1 MIISFQGKKPKIG
14 KGVFI
19 APTAVVIGDVTLEDE
34 SSVWFNAVIRGDL
47 APIRIGRG
55 TNIQDNCTLH
65 ADTGIP
71 LIIGNNVTVGHNAVV
86 HGCRIDSKAL
96 IGMGAVVLN
105 HAQIGE
111 GSIVAANA
119 LVREG
124 QRIERYCLAAVTP
137 AQIKK
142 IMGPETL
149 VENHEYA
156 KEYKELCEHYRQNL
170 ASCLVTEIS

>member
-1 MIISFQGKKPKIG
+1 MIISFQGKKAKIG
-14 KGVFI
+14 EGVFI
-19 APTAVVIGDVTLEDE
+19 APTAVIIGDVTLEDE
-34 SSVWFNAVIRGDL
+34 SSVWFNAVVRGDL

-71 LIIGNNVTVGHNAVV
+71 LTIGNNVTVGHNAVV
-86 HGCRIDSKAL
+86 HGCRIDSRVL
-96 IGMGAVVLN
+96 IGMGAVILN

-124 QRIERYCLAAVTP
+124 QRIERYCLAAGTP
-137 AQIKK
+137 AQLKK
-142 IMGPETL
+142 IMGPEIL
-149 VENHEYA
+149 VENEGYA

-170 ASCLVTEIS
+170 A

>member
-14 KGVFI
+14 EGVFI
-19 APTAVVIGDVTLEDE
+19 APTAVIIGDVTLEDE
-34 SSVWFNAVIRGDL
+34 SSVWFNAVVRGDL
-47 APIRIGRG
+47 APIHIGQG

-71 LIIGNNVTVGHNAVV
+71 LIIGSNVTVGHNAVV
-86 HGCRIDSKAL
+86 HGCRIASKVL

-124 QRIERYCLAAVTP
+124 QRIERYCLAAGTP
-137 AQIKK
+137 AQLKK

-149 VENHEYA
+149 AENDGYA

-170 ASCLVTEIS
+170 A